1 VARNGGMQDAWE
13 QRRLGGCISWRKERG
28 ARIVDYGALASPRAQ
43 GDSFSSKKTAHQGFN
58 DVVTQRL
65 GQIEKTLTKSGKI

>member
-1 VARNGGMQDAWE
+1 VVRSGGMLDAWE
-13 QRRLGGCISWRKERG
+13 QGRLGGCISWRKERR